1 MIVSQAQL
9 RPEHPSINLQTQQGR
24 LDFFSTVVLRNLS
37 NLSRQLDSHADDI
50 PWFDDK
56 RDNIIRAVS
65 FGLDKAEDSWPLTYA
80 LIDKVSPLIERRG
93 TQLGS
98 WAWILE
104 QSIRLAQEQHDLEAT
119 ISLHH
124 YLARLQLRRGE
135 YKASKAS
142 YRQVIRLSRTAD
154 QPFTEARACTNL
166 GFFCIEQGNWMR
178 AEVLCRH
185 ALALFEQLDS
195 QHGLAH
201 THNHLGLLYIRC
213 MQWQK
218 AEHHL
223 MVACEIWKGMGD
235 DYLMYSYANLA
246 LLWNEMIYTGSSSV
260 SQITRA
266 LSYSTMAFQMT
277 EISGDE
283 LLNATVQMNMGISY
297 WLNGQLIESLEYST
311 QAEQIFMR
319 FHYLIGLAQVWGN
332 QGLVYLDQKD
342 WKATIEHLN
351 KALHSFELLENT
363 ERAVK
368 TKLDLVECYLRR
380 GNKEQALGRLREV
393 QSFIQKNCRRHQY
406 RNIVT
411 RYKRLWRS
419 LNEASPRIKS

>member
-37 NLSRQLDSHADDI
+37 NLSRQLDDRANDI
-50 PWFDDK
+50 PWFDEK

-166 GFFCIEQGNWMR
+166 GFFYIEQGNWMR

-201 THNHLGLLYIRC
+201 THNHLGLLYTRC
-213 MQWQK
+213 HQWQD
-218 AEHHL
+218 AEYHL
-223 MVACEIWKGMGD
+223 TLACEIWDNMEDRFG
-235 DYLMYSYANLA
+235 LMDGYMNLGF
-246 LLWNEMIYTGSSSV
+246 LYNEMVHIGDFDILQVKTALQYSEA
-260 SQITRA
+260 A
-266 LSYSTMAFQMT
+266 LSHAQ
-277 EISGDE
+277 ILGDE
-283 LLNATVQMNMGISY
+283 LSVGRIKNNMAVSY
-297 WLNGQLIESLEYST
+297 WLRKKMDKAIIAANEAERIFKKFDYSVGQ
-311 QAEQIFMR
+311 
-319 FHYLIGLAQVWGN
+319 AQVWNN
-332 QGLVYLDQKD
+332 QGLIYFDQQEWDNAIGLLCQSLDLFEALD
-342 WKATIEHLN
+342 NIERIIKL
-351 KALHSFELLENT
+351 
-363 ERAVK
+363 
-368 TKLDLVECYLRR
+368 KLDLADCWLRA
-380 GNKEQALGRLREV
+380 GETNQTEGLLAETKE
-393 QSFIQKNCRRHQY
+393 FIQKQGYRQY
-406 RNIVT
+406 YHHLVI
-411 RYKRLWRS
+411 RYKQIRQS
-419 LNEASPRIKS
+419 LEDALAN